1 MRKSTSQKL
10 YESVQQ
16 PPEISTLKKRMYEN
30 PEALVCRYIENLD
43 SSKKFL
49 FLFQNELHDLANET
63 REDEFDDFLSGLE

>member
-43 SSKKFL
+43 LIFEPKKKIISFL
-49 FLFQNELHDLANET
+49 ERA
-63 REDEFDDFLSGLE
+63 S

>member
-30 PEALVCRYIENLD
+30 PEALVSLLTENIDLTKCD
-43 SSKKFL
+43 SIQ
-49 FLFQNELHDLANET
+49 FQNELHDLANET

>member
-30 PEALVCRYIENLD
+30 PEALVCRYIENFDL
-43 SSKKFL
+43 SHFRVKKKRFISIS
-49 FLFQNELHDLANET
+49 ERA
-63 REDEFDDFLSGLE
+63 S